1 MSKRPPS
8 DVRKPVQMPLPFSA
22 FPPAEPDEPSA
33 PRPAIWSGGKQAPA
47 FAPLAFAEAGM
58 LLAREDAGTALEY
71 LSSEASAKAAQIE
84 HKDWRLESRLGRAG
98 RALPNA
104 PDVARSLEGF
114 AQSADAARRL
124 LYGRTDPAPEPA
136 PVVMQT
142 APVALRPAAP
152 PAPEPSG
159 DPDLAAIRALLREPQ
174 AVTPR
179 RATSQPVNWETP
191 PQAQPAASTP
201 PALRK
206 VIDWGLVRVLAGS
219 VLVFATPIGYGR
231 ALYRHLDG
239 ADLRDIVAD
248 CHRMRIN

>member
-1 MSKRPPS
+1 MSKRPPTG
-8 DVRKPVQMPLPFSA
+8 VRKPLHAPLNPSA
-22 FPPAEPDEPSA
+22 FPPDEPAEPSA

-71 LSSEASAKAAQIE
+71 LSAEASAKAAQIE
-84 HKDWRLESRLGRAG
+84 PKDWRLESRLGRAG

-114 AQSADAARRL
+114 AHSADAARRL
-124 LYGRTDPAPEPA
+124 LFGLPDPRPKPAQVVAQRAPEAVP
-136 PVVMQT
+136 
-142 APVALRPAAP
+142 PAAP
-152 PAPEPSG
+152 PAPDTSG

-174 AVTPR
+174 AVAPPR
-179 RATSQPVNWETP
+179 PVTQPVNWETP
-191 PQAQPAASTP
+191 PATP
-201 PALRK
+201 PEAATPPVLRK
-206 VIDWGLVRVLAGS
+206 AIDWGLVRVLAGS
-219 VLVFATPIGYGR
+219 ALVFATPIGYGR

-239 ADLRDIVAD
+239 ADLREIVAD